1 MLQEPRSGSSY
12 ARPQE
17 GSPYKKTMMADTT
30 TDSQQFQMKGF
41 TKACGVFSPDE
52 AEDIRHNV
60 ERYFVEI
67 VPTLK
72 TPAVISIDDDT
83 VEPSERRYVFFSR
96 MDLYDAYFDKLRN
109 DPRLVNLASELL
121 GAEVEAQHVQFLD
134 VVPGVCRPTPPHQ
147 DAPIFSIEPNHAVTF
162 WIPLCE
168 VDEQR
173 ACLYYV
179 PGSHWQGYMAHADS
193 GPRTL
198 AEPDS
203 FLEQGVAMPVAPG
216 DVLAHHCYT
225 VHYSAPNTSGKNRW
239 ALAIHY
245 YPVGTVT
252 LKPDQW
258 IARRA
263 S

>member
-1 MLQEPRSGSSY
+1 MTNQP
-12 ARPQE
+12 
-17 GSPYKKTMMADTT
+17 T
-30 TDSQQFQMKGF
+30 TDAQQFQMKGF
-41 TKACGVFSPDE
+41 AKADGVFSPDE
-52 AEDIRHNV
+52 AEDIRRNV
-60 ERYFVEI
+60 ERYFKDV

-72 TPAVISIDDDT
+72 SPAVISIDDDS
-83 VEPSERRYVFFSR
+83 VEQSERRYVFFSR

-109 DPRLVNLASELL
+109 DPRLAKLASELL
-121 GAEVEAQHVQFLD
+121 GGEVEAQHVQFLD

-147 DAPIFSIEPNHAVTF
+147 DAPIFSIEPSHAVTF

-179 PGSHWQGYMAHADS
+179 PGSHWQGHIAHAES

-198 AEPDS
+198 AEPEP
-203 FLEQGVAMPVAPG
+203 FLKQGVAMPAVPG

-225 VHYSAPNTSGKNRW
+225 VHYSAQNDSGKNRW

-252 LKPDQW
+252 LEPDQW
-258 IARRA
+258 NALRA